1 MLACVCLSSKAY
13 SQKSN
18 SGDANAD
25 SLIAKARE
33 LQESGDAESSLSLLN
48 QALEIRT
55 FAPSATLEQW
65 AEVVNMQAVSYSMK
79 YEWLKAIKICYDA
92 YRRIIQNPRSR
103 QYAISLY
110 NLATFYAGQGN
121 EGDYEKAILYAL
133 QANEKFDR
141 NTRRY
146 FDGLNNLVYYYIL
159 NNDEDRAMD
168 IIDRAITSGEPV
180 FKDDPREY
188 TKQLWKG
195 AKSIAE
201 LEKYT
206 VALEYGKATL
216 NVMEQNG
223 MNNTREYFRRLISVA
238 GYYYQ
243 LRDFRSEISI
253 LEKAMPVAQSVS
265 GDESRD
271 YVDCLRKLALA
282 YNHQANDV
290 RDKKDKKEYEHCREQ
305 NEHYEDLSR
314 EILIRTG
321 RLAEIRT
328 YQIPLIS
335 NKASELYKQN
345 KFDEAIKYELIA
357 YQLYEGSNSK
367 PDLAR
372 TGNNLGIYY
381 YENQDLPNALKYG
394 RIATDLYDGIEASS
408 RNKGMAYNNMSLFYH
423 DNGQAKEAV
432 DYSLKSIKA
441 FEQAGDTLSDL
452 YIKALGNA
460 GVYYHEVGDDR
471 NAAIYSERSVAVQN
485 AQFEARQNAE
495 KAAAEAQ
502 AKKRR
507 KKKNDQPAPVQ
518 AAKPV
523 MDNNAVTVQWN
534 RAIYAQ
540 GEAEIHEAYSKAISF
555 QREAFFLLFPTLPSD
570 TARREEWE
578 KRKFIYDYAE
588 TLAFSYAENDSIVSD
603 AYNAILIREGM
614 PRFVQSLDTAA
625 VMRSWQDVTL
635 GLDSTAAV
643 VHFFYIPTENKGD
656 AYSAIILR
664 SGWTAPRIVK
674 QLFTD
679 YDLQFLTYGEEDQPF
694 AELVKSADGRKQIA
708 ADPRLGRMVWT
719 RVLDAIGDVQSI
731 RYTTTRLLND
741 VDPARLSIDPSTTF
755 IRRYAATRQ

>member
-1 MLACVCLSSKAY
+1 M
-13 SQKSN
+13 
-18 SGDANAD
+18 
-25 SLIAKARE
+25 
-33 LQESGDAESSLSLLN
+33 QESGDAESSLTLLN

-92 YRRIIQNPRSR
+92 YRRLTQNPRSR

-110 NLATFYAGQGN
+110 NLATFFAGQGN
-121 EGDYEKAILYAL
+121 EGDYEKAIQYVL
-133 QANEKFDR
+133 QANEKFDK
-141 NTRRY
+141 NTRPY
-146 FDGLNNLVYYYIL
+146 FNGLNNLVYYYTL
-159 NNDEDRAMD
+159 NNDEDNAMD
-168 IIDRAITSGEPV
+168 IIHRAISSGEQV
-180 FKDDPREY
+180 FKGNPHEY
-188 TKQLWKG
+188 AKQLWKG
-195 AKSIAE
+195 AKSIAD
-201 LEKYT
+201 LEKYMI
-206 VALEYGKATL
+206 ALEYGKATL
-216 NVMEQNG
+216 NVMEQND

-243 LRDFRSEISI
+243 LRDFRNEISI
-253 LEKAMPVAQSVS
+253 LEKAMPVAQTMA
-265 GDESRD
+265 GDESRE

-282 YNHQANDV
+282 YNHLANSI
-290 RDKKDKKEYEHCREQ
+290 REQKNKKEYDHCREQ

-314 EILIRTG
+314 DILIRTG

-335 NKASELYKQN
+335 NKANELYKQN

-357 YQLYEGSNSK
+357 YQLYEESNSK
-367 PDLAR
+367 TDLAR

-394 RIATDLYDGIEASS
+394 RIATSLYDSVEAGS
-408 RNKGMAYNNMSLFYH
+408 RNKGMAYNNMSLFCH
-423 DNGQAKEAV
+423 DNGQAKDAV

-441 FEQAGDTLSDL
+441 FEQAGDTLSEL

-460 GVYYHEVGDDR
+460 GVYYHELGDDK

-502 AKKRR
+502 ARKKRR
-507 KKKNDQPAPVQ
+507 KKNEQ
-518 AAKPV
+518 AATVQIEKPV
-523 MDNNAVTVQWN
+523 MDNNTVTVQWN

-540 GEAEIHEAYSKAISF
+540 GEAEIHEAYSKAVSY
-555 QREAFFLLFPTLPSD
+555 QREAFFLHFPTLPSD

-588 TLAFSYAENDSIVSD
+588 TLAFSYATNDSIVSD
-603 AYNAILIREGM
+603 AYNAILIRDGM
-614 PRFVQSLDTAA
+614 PRYVQSLDTAA
-625 VMRSWQDVTL
+625 IMRSWQDVAQE
-635 GLDSTAAV
+635 LDSVTAV
-643 VHFFYIPTENKGD
+643 VHFFYIPTDNKGD

-664 SGWTAPRIVK
+664 NGWTAPRVVK

-679 YDLQFLTYGEEDQPF
+679 YDLKFLTYGEEDIPF
-694 AELVKSADGRKQIA
+694 TEVIKSADGRKQVA
-708 ADPRLGRMVWT
+708 DDPRFGRMVWT
-719 RVLDAIGDVQSI
+719 RVLEAIPGALTI

-741 VDPARLSIDPSTTF
+741 LDPARLSIDPGTPLT
-755 IRRYAATRQ
+755 RRYTAIKQ